1 MSISFSSIQYPVSS
15 IASPQTITNGSH
27 KLVGLRRSF
36 AIDFSVFLVIVVGVT
51 FMGSMKNMGAV
62 LAATPTSDKKS
73 DRLYRDLGVIKV
85 PRIAS
90 PVDFKLKDIKGKW
103 VWLSDFR
110 GKVVF
115 LNFWA
120 TWCPPCKYEMPSMQ
134 KLYDKLKHKKF
145 AMVAVD
151 LQEPVSRVKD
161 FVKEYKLSF
170 TVLLD
175 STGDVGR
182 QFGIRSIP
190 STFIIDGKGGIIG
203 KAFGPREWDG
213 KKSVDFFEHLM
224 ALEKE

>member
-1 MSISFSSIQYPVSS
+1 MRIMKYLF
-15 IASPQTITNGSH
+15 
-27 KLVGLRRSF
+27 
-36 AIDFSVFLVIVVGVT
+36 VFLVIVVGAI
-51 FMGSMKNMGAV
+51 FMGSMKNTDEALV
-62 LAATPTSDKKS
+62 ASPSSDKIS
-73 DRLYRDLGVIKV
+73 DRLYKDLGVIRV

-90 PVDFKLKDIKGKW
+90 PTDFKLENINGKW
-103 VWLSDFR
+103 EWLSDFR

-134 KLYDKLKHKKF
+134 KLYDKLKHKNF

-151 LQEPVSRVKD
+151 LQEPVDRVKD
-161 FVKEYKLSF
+161 FVRKYNLDF

-175 STGDVGR
+175 IKGDVGR
-182 QFGIRSIP
+182 QFGIQSIP
-190 STFIIDGKGGIIG
+190 TTFILDGKGGIIG

>member
-1 MSISFSSIQYPVSS
+1 MHIMKYIAVS
-15 IASPQTITNGSH
+15 
-27 KLVGLRRSF
+27 
-36 AIDFSVFLVIVVGVT
+36 LVIVVGAT
-51 FMGSMKNMGAV
+51 FMVSMKDMGAV
-62 LAATPTSDKKS
+62 LAAAPSSDKKS
-73 DRLYRDLGVIKV
+73 DRLYRDLGMLKV

-90 PVDFKLKDIKGKW
+90 PVDFKLKDMNGKW
-103 VWLSDFR
+103 VWLSDFK

-151 LQEPVSRVKD
+151 LQEPVHRVKD
-161 FVKEYKLSF
+161 FVKAYKLSF

-175 STGDVGR
+175 SKGDVGR
-182 QFGIRSIP
+182 QFGISSIP
-190 STFIIDGKGGIIG
+190 TTFILDGRGGIIG

-213 KKSVDFFEHLM
+213 KKAVDFFEHLM
-224 ALEKE
+224 TQEKE